1 MGRLVGLSG
10 RMIRIPGTIRYDGRE
25 YTIGSEPIVVDSA
38 DISGDL
44 LDNDIALLM
53 LKFIVAPFSQ
63 KNFTNVTKN
72 LKHFLNWTLLED
84 AENEN
89 DMEFSAVE
97 YEQFVKDTW
106 KQIEELTPEQFYKYT
121 KGFASGKGDR
131 DPYDALMTNL
141 SDKAKTMQMKD
152 VFDKIGHE
160 WLASAHKL
168 KGKKGT
174 ELYVAGENVLPY
186 KKALKEIDALFS
198 IDDNDDRKSTGI
210 KGSIHHRKFKRK
222 GWKHLLNETKEN
234 ESKEEK
240 EKRLKEEALRD
251 EELLDDEDLK
261 KLIKEQNIY
270 KYMHINVTEEVIAN
284 SKKTGKLSQQKVIIK
299 INFDELISDIMSQQG
314 IHQEG
319 IVSTG
324 DSVRTKA
331 RKMTDKEWLS
341 LFTGD

>member
-1 MGRLVGLSG
+1 M
-10 RMIRIPGTIRYDGRE
+10 RIPGTIRYDGTE
-25 YTIGSEPIVVDSA
+25 YTIGSEPIVIDSA
-38 DISGDL
+38 DLSGDL

-53 LKFIVAPFSQ
+53 LKYIVAPFSP
-63 KNFTNVTKN
+63 KNFTNITKN

-84 AENEN
+84 AQDEN

-97 YEQFVKDTW
+97 YERFVKDTW

-121 KGFASGKGDR
+121 KGFASGTGDK
-131 DPYDALMTNL
+131 DPYVALMTNL

-152 VFDKIGHE
+152 VFEKIGYE
-160 WLASAHKL
+160 WLSSAHKV
-168 KGKKGT
+168 KSKKGT

-186 KKALKEIDALFS
+186 RKALKEVDTLFD
-198 IDDNDDRKSTGI
+198 IDDGDDRKSTGI

-222 GWKHLLNETKEN
+222 GWKHLLNET
-234 ESKEEK
+234 EEQ
-240 EKRLKEEALRD
+240 EDRD

-270 KYMHINVTEEVIAN
+270 KYMHINVTEEEIAN
-284 SKKTGKLSQQKVIIK
+284 SKKTGKLTQQKVVIK
-299 INFDELISDIMSQQG
+299 INFDEVIADIMSQQG

-319 IVSTG
+319 IVSSGNQVETM
-324 DSVRTKA
+324 A
-331 RKMTDKEWLS
+331 RKMTDKEWVS

>member
-1 MGRLVGLSG
+1 M
-10 RMIRIPGTIRYDGRE
+10 RIPGTIRYDGTE
-25 YTIGSEPIVVDSA
+25 YTIGSEPIVIDSA
-38 DISGDL
+38 DLSGDL

-53 LKFIVAPFSQ
+53 LKYIVAPFSP
-63 KNFTNVTKN
+63 KNFTNITKN

-84 AENEN
+84 AQDEN

-106 KQIEELTPEQFYKYT
+106 RQIEELTPEQFYKYT
-121 KGFASGKGDR
+121 KGFASGTGDS
-131 DPYDALMTNL
+131 DPYVALMTNL

-152 VFDKIGHE
+152 VFEKIGYE
-160 WLASAHKL
+160 WLASAHKV
-168 KGKKGT
+168 KSKKGT

-186 KKALKEIDALFS
+186 RKALKEVDTLFNV
-198 IDDNDDRKSTGI
+198 DDNDDRKSTGI

-222 GWKHLLNETKEN
+222 GWKHLLNET
-234 ESKEEK
+234 EEQK
-240 EKRLKEEALRD
+240 DRD

-284 SKKTGKLSQQKVIIK
+284 SKKTGKLSKQKVIIK
-299 INFDELISDIMSQQG
+299 INFDEVIADIMSQQG

-319 IVSTG
+319 IVSSGNQVETM
-324 DSVRTKA
+324 A

>member
-1 MGRLVGLSG
+1 M
-10 RMIRIPGTIRYDGRE
+10 RIPGTIRYDGTE
-25 YTIGSEPIVVDSA
+25 YTIGSEPIVIDSA
-38 DISGDL
+38 DLSGDL

-53 LKFIVAPFSQ
+53 LKYIVAPFSP
-63 KNFTNVTKN
+63 KNFTNITKN

-84 AENEN
+84 AQDEN

-106 KQIEELTPEQFYKYT
+106 RQIEELTPEQFYKYT
-121 KGFASGKGDR
+121 KGFASGTGDS
-131 DPYDALMTNL
+131 DPYVALMTNL

-152 VFDKIGHE
+152 VFEKIGYE
-160 WLASAHKL
+160 WLASAHKV
-168 KGKKGT
+168 KSKKGT

-186 KKALKEIDALFS
+186 RKALKEVDTLFNV
-198 IDDNDDRKSTGI
+198 DDNDDRKSTGI

-222 GWKHLLNETKEN
+222 GWKHLLNET
-234 ESKEEK
+234 EEQK
-240 EKRLKEEALRD
+240 DRD

-319 IVSTG
+319 IVSAGNQVETM
-324 DSVRTKA
+324 A

>member
-1 MGRLVGLSG
+1 M
-10 RMIRIPGTIRYDGRE
+10 RIPGTIRYDGTE
-25 YTIGSEPIVVDSA
+25 YTIGSEPIVIDSA
-38 DISGDL
+38 DLSGDL

-53 LKFIVAPFSQ
+53 LKYIVAPFSP
-63 KNFTNVTKN
+63 KNFTNITKN

-84 AENEN
+84 AQDEN

-106 KQIEELTPEQFYKYT
+106 RQIEELTPEQFYKYT
-121 KGFASGKGDR
+121 KGFASGTGDS
-131 DPYDALMTNL
+131 DPYVALMTNL

-152 VFDKIGHE
+152 VFEKIGYE
-160 WLASAHKL
+160 WLASAHKV
-168 KGKKGT
+168 KSKKGT

-186 KKALKEIDALFS
+186 RKALKEVDTLFNV
-198 IDDNDDRKSTGI
+198 DDNDDRKSTGI

-222 GWKHLLNETKEN
+222 GWKHLLNET
-234 ESKEEK
+234 EEQK
-240 EKRLKEEALRD
+240 DRD

-284 SKKTGKLSQQKVIIK
+284 SKKTGKLSKQKVIIK
-299 INFDELISDIMSQQG
+299 INFDEVIADIMSQQG

-319 IVSTG
+319 IVSAGNQVETM
-324 DSVRTKA
+324 A